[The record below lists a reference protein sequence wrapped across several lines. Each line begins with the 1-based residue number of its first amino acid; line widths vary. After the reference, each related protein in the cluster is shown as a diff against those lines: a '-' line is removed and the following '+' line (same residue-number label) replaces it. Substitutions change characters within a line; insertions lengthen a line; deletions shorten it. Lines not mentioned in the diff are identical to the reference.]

1 VPRARG
7 ERLLIGEWAVLGIL
21 ACGPAHGFAIG
32 RRLAPS
38 GDVGRIWSL
47 SRPLAYRALDVL
59 QSRRLIEPL
68 RSEAGGG
75 PHRTILTL
83 TDEGRRRLDEWLCR
97 PVEHVRD
104 LRSELLLKLVVCDL
118 NGVDPRPLLRAQKE
132 ALGPVFAALLDGDDA
147 TLAADPVR
155 VWREESARAAA
166 RFLDRMLAAHESD
179 TTA

>member
-7 ERLLIGEWAVLGIL
+7 DRLLTGEWAVLGIL
-21 ACGPAHGFAIG
+21 AGGPAHGFAIG

-59 QSRRLIEPL
+59 QAQGLIEPL
-68 RSEAGGG
+68 RSEPGAG
-75 PHRTILTL
+75 PHRTILRL
-83 TDEGRRRLDEWLCR
+83 TEEGRRRLDEWLAQ
-97 PVEHVRD
+97 PVDHIRD

-118 NGVDPRPLLRAQKE
+118 NGIDPRPLLQAQRE
-132 ALGPVFAALLDGDDA
+132 AFSPVFAALLDGDDA
-147 TLAADPVR
+147 PVSDPVR

-166 RFLDRMLAAHESD
+166 RFLDRMLAAHE
-179 TTA
+179 ARAPV